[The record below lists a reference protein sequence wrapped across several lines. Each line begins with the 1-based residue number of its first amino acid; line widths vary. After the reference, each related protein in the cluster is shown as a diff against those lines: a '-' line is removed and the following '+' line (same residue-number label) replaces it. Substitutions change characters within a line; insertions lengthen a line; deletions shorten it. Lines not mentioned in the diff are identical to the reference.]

1 MMRATMLIIGHR
13 GAAGVAPE
21 NSLEALRAGVEA
33 GADMLE
39 FDIHLT
45 HDRVPVL
52 IHDNNLMRTHK
63 KRSFI
68 HSTSL
73 AELRQVT
80 ADTDSPIITLEEVLD
95 EYFGKVLL
103 NIEIKQ
109 RGTAKEIIALLTRKY
124 VKRKSDWD
132 LLAFSSFLAG
142 ELRALRKL
150 APESNLWLL
159 HNRNPFIFIAYA
171 RLLRLNG
178 VGFHRLYINDLALE
192 IAKQAKLFTYAYT
205 VNRPDAAVLL
215 SRRGL
220 DGVVTDYPDRILKKI
235 QKKSA

>member
-1 MMRATMLIIGHR
+1 MLIIGHR

-21 NSLEALRAGVEA
+21 NSLEALRAGVDA

-39 FDIHLT
+39 FDVHLT
-45 HDRVPVL
+45 RDRIPVL
-52 IHDNNLMRTHK
+52 IHDSSLRRTHK
-63 KRSFI
+63 KRVFI
-68 HSTSL
+68 HSSTL
-73 AELRQVT
+73 AELREAT
-80 ADTDSPIITLEEVLD
+80 ASTDSPIVTLEEVLD
-95 EYFGKVLL
+95 AFFGKVLL
-103 NIEIKQ
+103 NIEVKQ
-109 RGTAKEIIALLTRKY
+109 RGTAKEIITLLSSKY
-124 VKRKSDWD
+124 VKKDSDWN
-132 LLAFSSFLAG
+132 LFVFSSFLAI

-150 APESNLWLL
+150 APLANLWLL

-171 RLLRLNG
+171 RLIKLDG

-215 SRRGL
+215 SRKGL
-220 DGVVTDYPDRILKKI
+220 DGVVTDHPDKILTYL

>member
-1 MMRATMLIIGHR
+1 MLTIGHR

-45 HDRVPVL
+45 ADRIPIL

-63 KRSFI
+63 KRLFV
-68 HSTSL
+68 HGATL
-73 AELRQVT
+73 AELREAT
-80 ADTDSPIITLEEVLD
+80 ADSHSPIITLEEVF
-95 EYFGKVLL
+95 EEFYGKVLL

-109 RGTAKEIIALLTRKY
+109 RGVAKDLVKFLKAKY
-124 VKRKSDWD
+124 VKKAVDWENFV
-132 LLAFSSFLAG
+132 FSSFYAT
-142 ELRALRKL
+142 ELLALRRL
-150 APESNLWLL
+150 APKAHLWLL

-171 RLLRLNG
+171 RLIQLDG

-192 IAKQAKLFTYAYT
+192 IAKKTDLFTYAYT
-205 VNRPDAAVLL
+205 VNRPHTALL
-215 SRRGL
+215 LFRKGL
-220 DGVVTDYPDRILKKI
+220 DAVVTDYPDKILKEI
-235 QKKSA
+235 KKERA